1 MHTPLDPTRQPWSV
15 LNRGKEFS
23 ERMSEAIVPESSGLR
38 SCNELCPS
46 ALPSSPPL
54 ATEDE
59 CHHDNR
65 KVEQQKPVSNQ
76 GQPARKR
83 TKAKG
88 RLVRSMAV
96 CEESLPPSSPD
107 TTQDSQSSV
116 EVTML
121 PGCHD
126 NEEEEQSK
134 EPNVPTLIISDTSQ
148 EYTDSTGIDLH
159 QFIITTLNS
168 NPRDR
173 MMLLKLEQ
181 DMIDFITDN
190 GPYKKFP
197 HMSSYHRMLVHR
209 VAAYFGMEH
218 NVDQTGKSVIINS
231 TSNTRIPEQRFMD
244 YVQEERGEETQW
256 RTILK
261 RDNAEDNQARLHPL
275 REERRSKSMEEREE
289 EYQRARER
297 IFNQEPACP
306 QETRSIEDGSPH
318 AATQRRQ
325 LFRGTRG
332 NSGSSR
338 QSSTETD
345 YSRYSNWSS
354 TDSGR
359 YSNDPRPWSS
369 TDSDSAYQRPNPTPK
384 ARPANHSW
392 DARDDHAPTTGSNY
406 LTVPMENGIP
416 PGSILLN
423 PHTGQPFLN
432 PDGTPAIY
440 NPPDPQQPTR
450 SQPQQ
455 QAPLPQQPMA
465 GHTVPQV
472 VQYSSVSYPPQQLQ
486 YSPSEDLSS
495 QFGHMTVSC
504 QPLGETPSLYPPL
517 ASPTQSYVY
526 TAPPPPHNPPS
537 YCQPPPTQ
545 VPVYYYSTTQYPT
558 SAPQRPATPTQ
569 AIQPTGYSPVVANQQ
584 QSYQG
589 MMGLQLPQSQAQ
601 RLLGSYPPG
610 SSHPC
615 GVTQGGVGVS
625 YPQTGL
631 MSQGEGG
638 YCCMVSPTCPPGP
651 IPPLHTGCH
660 ASSCSN
666 ISSQGWA
673 GKY

>member
-1 MHTPLDPTRQPWSV
+1 M
-15 LNRGKEFS
+15 
-23 ERMSEAIVPESSGLR
+23 
-38 SCNELCPS
+38 
-46 ALPSSPPL
+46 
-54 ATEDE
+54 
-59 CHHDNR
+59 
-65 KVEQQKPVSNQ
+65 
-76 GQPARKR
+76 
-83 TKAKG
+83 
-88 RLVRSMAV
+88 VRSMAV
-96 CEESLPPSSPD
+96 CED
-107 TTQDSQSSV
+107 SV

-297 IFNQEPACP
+297 IFNQELLVCV
-306 QETRSIEDGSPH
+306 S
-318 AATQRRQ
+318 
-325 LFRGTRG
+325 FRGTRG

-384 ARPANHSW
+384 ARPANHS
-392 DARDDHAPTTGSNY
+392 SNY

-465 GHTVPQV
+465 GHTVPQ
-472 VQYSSVSYPPQQLQ
+472 
-486 YSPSEDLSS
+486 SEDPSS

-504 QPLGETPSLYPPL
+504 QPLGEAPSLYPPL

-545 VPVYYYSTTQYPT
+545 VGITQH
-558 SAPQRPATPTQ
+558 
-569 AIQPTGYSPVVANQQ
+569 
-584 QSYQG
+584 
-589 MMGLQLPQSQAQ
+589 
-601 RLLGSYPPG
+601 
-610 SSHPC
+610 SHNR
-615 GVTQGGVGVS
+615 
-625 YPQTGL
+625 
-631 MSQGEGG
+631 
-638 YCCMVSPTCPPGP
+638 MVE
-651 IPPLHTGCH
+651 
-660 ASSCSN
+660 
-666 ISSQGWA
+666 
-673 GKY
+673 

>member
-1 MHTPLDPTRQPWSV
+1 MRQ
-15 LNRGKEFS
+15 FS

-96 CEESLPPSSPD
+96 CEESFPPSPPD

-126 NEEEEQSK
+126 NEEEEQRK

-261 RDNAEDNQARLHPL
+261 RDNAEENQARLHPL

-369 TDSDSAYQRPNPTPK
+369 TDSDSAYQRPNPAPK

-392 DARDDHAPTTGSNY
+392 DARDDHAPPQAPTTSRCHGERDSTRKYITEPTYRPALLEPRRNSCH
-406 LTVPMENGIP
+406 LQSPRSPAANKKPASAAGPSAAAANGWP
-416 PGSILLN
+416 HSPSGGSIFLRLL
-423 PHTGQPFLN
+423 PSPAVAILYERGPVVPVWSHDCELSAIGGSSVSIPSLSLSHTELCLYRPS
-432 PDGTPAIY
+432 PS
-440 NPPDPQQPTR
+440 
-450 SQPQQ
+450 SQPPQL
-455 QAPLPQQPMA
+455 LPTPSNSGA
-465 GHTVPQV
+465 CVLLL
-472 VQYSSVSYPPQQLQ
+472 YYSVSYPSTPKTCHT
-486 YSPSEDLSS
+486 YP
-495 QFGHMTVSC
+495 GH
-504 QPLGETPSLYPPL
+504 
-517 ASPTQSYVY
+517 
-526 TAPPPPHNPPS
+526 TA
-537 YCQPPPTQ
+537 Y
-545 VPVYYYSTTQYPT
+545 
-558 SAPQRPATPTQ
+558 
-569 AIQPTGYSPVVANQQ
+569 
-584 QSYQG
+584 
-589 MMGLQLPQSQAQ
+589 
-601 RLLGSYPPG
+601 RLLSCHSI
-610 SSHPC
+610 SSR
-615 GVTQGGVGVS
+615 GGAGVS

-631 MSQGEGG
+631 MSRGEGA

-651 IPPLHTGCH
+651 IPPPPLHTGCH

>member
-1 MHTPLDPTRQPWSV
+1 MLDDEESTDSELRSKFSQRWNRTPSGDLYKPLRAEGGNFRSV
-15 LNRGKEFS
+15 LDKAVQADQVVRERYNAHCEMIALLCKPEAELTAAIPSANPAKTLQGSEVRDSPGLRIISREFS

-96 CEESLPPSSPD
+96 CEESFPPSPPD

-126 NEEEEQSK
+126 NDEEEQSK

-190 GPYKKFP
+190 SPYKKFP

-369 TDSDSAYQRPNPTPK
+369 TDSDSAYQRPAPK

-392 DARDDHAPTTGSNY
+392 DARGAC
-406 LTVPMENGIP
+406 V
-416 PGSILLN
+416 LL
-423 PHTGQPFLN
+423 L
-432 PDGTPAIY
+432 Y
-440 NPPDPQQPTR
+440 
-450 SQPQQ
+450 
-455 QAPLPQQPMA
+455 
-465 GHTVPQV
+465 
-472 VQYSSVSYPPQQLQ
+472 YSVSY
-486 YSPSEDLSS
+486 LSTPKTCHTYP
-495 QFGHMTVSC
+495 GH
-504 QPLGETPSLYPPL
+504 
-517 ASPTQSYVY
+517 
-526 TAPPPPHNPPS
+526 TA
-537 YCQPPPTQ
+537 Y
-545 VPVYYYSTTQYPT
+545 
-558 SAPQRPATPTQ
+558 
-569 AIQPTGYSPVVANQQ
+569 
-584 QSYQG
+584 
-589 MMGLQLPQSQAQ
+589 
-601 RLLGSYPPG
+601 RLLSCRSQSAADLPGDDEFAAASEPSPKIAGFLSTWLLPPMWCNTG
-610 SSHPC
+610 WC
-615 GVTQGGVGVS
+615 GGI
-625 YPQTGL
+625 
-631 MSQGEGG
+631 
-638 YCCMVSPTCPPGP
+638 VSPDWS
-651 IPPLHTGCH
+651 HV
-660 ASSCSN
+660 
-666 ISSQGWA
+666 A
-673 GKY
+673 G